1 MPNAQSRLARLQPA
15 QAGPDPRRWLML
27 PVVLTAMFMA
37 GFDIWAVNVA
47 APSLQRDLHV
57 SDAALQLIV
66 GGYAFMY
73 ASGMVTGGR
82 LGDLFG
88 YRRMFMIGVISFA
101 AASLL
106 CGLAQSSTEL
116 VAARLVQGLTG
127 AAMVP
132 QVLALITATFP
143 AHERSRAL
151 AWFGV
156 TMGVGFVSGQILGGG
171 LIEANIFGLGWRS
184 IFLVN
189 VPVGV
194 LALVAAALVVPHAW
208 AQRRP
213 RLDPLGAIGVSVSI
227 ALALV
232 PLTLGRDQGWPPW
245 TWVSL
250 AAALPVLA
258 LTLAWERRLTRR
270 NGEPLLDLPLFRDR
284 TFSAGLLVNFGLVF
298 FFASFMFVLTLL
310 LQAGLGQAPLH
321 AGVEALPLAA
331 AFTAMS
337 ILSPRFSARLGPRSI
352 TLGASITTLGTI
364 GLALTGAH
372 FGAHLTGW
380 DLAPATVLIGLGQ
393 GIALPLLIGAVLA
406 HVRADRAGAAAGILT
421 TTQQFGAASGI
432 AIIGAIFY
440 GVLGAAPAKG
450 TFVTGMVVAMSV
462 SAVLM
467 AVAATAT
474 LLLPRRTAARPAA
487 GQGGHAVSPAPA
499 ARPAT
504 AGAAAGQAVAAAA
517 RQVVAAAAGR
527 AAAAPVREQVAAA
540 ARQAPADVTD

>member
-1 MPNAQSRLARLQPA
+1 MPNAQSRLATLQPA
-15 QAGPDPRRWLML
+15 APGPDPRRWLML

-88 YRRMFMIGVISFA
+88 YRRMFMIGVVSFA

-106 CGLAQSSTEL
+106 CGLAQSSGEL
-116 VAARLVQGLTG
+116 VAARLLQGLTG

-143 AHERSRAL
+143 VRERSRAL

-171 LIEANIFGLGWRS
+171 LIEADIAGLGWRS

-194 LALVAAALVVPHAW
+194 LALVAAAVVVPHARG
-208 AQRRP
+208 QRRP
-213 RLDPLGAIGVSVSI
+213 RLDPLGAVGVSVSI

-232 PLTLGRDQGWPPW
+232 PLTLGRDEGWPPW
-245 TWVSL
+245 TWASL
-250 AAALPVLA
+250 AAALPLLGLTVL
-258 LTLAWERRLTRR
+258 WERRLARR
-270 NGEPLLDLPLFRDR
+270 GGEPLLDLPLFRER
-284 TFSAGLLVNFGLVF
+284 TFSAGLAVNFGLVF

-310 LQAGLGQAPLH
+310 LQAGLGQPPLR
-321 AGVEALPLAA
+321 AGIEALPLAA
-331 AFTAMS
+331 AFTIMS
-337 ILSPRFSARLGPRSI
+337 ILSPRFSARLGARSI

-364 GLALTGAH
+364 ALAVTGAH
-372 FGAHLTGW
+372 YGAQLTGW

-393 GIALPLLIGAVLA
+393 GIALPSLIGAVLA
-406 HVRADRAGAAAGILT
+406 HVRPDRAGAAAGILT

-432 AIIGAIFY
+432 AVIGAVFY
-440 GVLGAAPAKG
+440 AALGAAPTRG
-450 TFVTGMVVAMSV
+450 TFVSGMVVAMSV
-462 SAVLM
+462 AAVL
-467 AVAATAT
+467 VAITAAIT
-474 LLLPRRTAARPAA
+474 LLLPRRSASPRPAASRQEFRGEGRAAAAGQQPGAAAMSHAARPAMEQA
-487 GQGGHAVSPAPA
+487 VSPAMEHAVSPAMEHAVSPA
-499 ARPAT
+499 MEH
-504 AGAAAGQAVAAAA
+504 AV
-517 RQVVAAAAGR
+517 
-527 AAAAPVREQVAAA
+527 
-540 ARQAPADVTD
+540 